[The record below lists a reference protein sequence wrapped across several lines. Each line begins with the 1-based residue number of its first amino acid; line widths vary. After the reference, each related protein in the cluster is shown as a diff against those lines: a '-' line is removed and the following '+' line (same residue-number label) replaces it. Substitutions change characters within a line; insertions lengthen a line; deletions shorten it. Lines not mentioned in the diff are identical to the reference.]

1 MNWRAER
8 QSTTRRLG
16 QAAIAAVLMLAWSV
30 AGQDYRI
37 AFQARGKNDTAAGPP
52 HHCCGTGLYVMDADG
67 SHRRQ
72 VTDDNAAVLLDGA
85 WSPDGTQLAFVALR
99 EGGMRL
105 GARGVAWNGNGDE
118 DLLKKYNL
126 PFHFAVYVMKS
137 DGTEQRRLLD
147 VPAVPGVRWSPDG
160 KRLVLSSAY
169 ENTKGSAAA
178 RGPRGVAGSAV
189 YVADVVTG
197 GIKRI
202 TSLGETPMSPSAV
215 WSPGGAQVAYICR
228 DENGPAGICAVNAD
242 GSGRRHL
249 TEGYAN
255 TAFPAWSPD
264 GRRLAFTGAPDTA
277 PGDAGVYVV
286 AANGGNAVRVSRL
299 RATRVVWS
307 PEGRHLLLHGPAGT
321 YLVDLE
327 ANSGIKL
334 PIPPRALDHAFTP
347 DGKTILY
354 RLADGIGVGIYV
366 VGTAGGPAHPLD
378 TGDLRVGGFA
388 VSGRQ
393 VGRSHESSSGDD
405 TSGNDNLAVA
415 DRSAL
420 RFAPKA
426 RSAVR
431 TPCGRS
437 LRTWLHDDGPAI
449 HAALPTSQSGG
460 MAAALQIA
468 LSARIGPLTP
478 GSEGGLSTTLF
489 TRLRDVST
497 PSDLRRRFRE

>member
-1 MNWRAER
+1 MNSRP
-8 QSTTRRLG
+8 SPRLRPAIVV
-16 QAAIAAVLMLAWSV
+16 AALLLASSV

-37 AFQARGKNDTAAGPP
+37 AFVARGKNDTAAGPP

-67 SHRRQ
+67 SHRKQ

-85 WSPDGTQLAFVALR
+85 WSPDGTHLAFVALR

-118 DLLKKYNL
+118 DLLRKYNL

-147 VPAVPGVRWSPDG
+147 VPALPGVRWSPVG
-160 KRLVLSSAY
+160 RRLVLSSAY
-169 ENTKGSAAA
+169 ESPKASAAA

-189 YVADVVTG
+189 YVADVATG
-197 GIKRI
+197 SVKRI
-202 TSLGETPMSPSAV
+202 TALGEAPMNPTAL
-215 WSPGGAQVAYICR
+215 WSPDGAQVAYICR
-228 DENGPAGICAVNAD
+228 DENGPAGICIVNAD

-255 TAFPAWSPD
+255 AAFPAWSPD

-277 PGDAGVYVV
+277 PGDTGVYVV
-286 AANGGNAVRVSRL
+286 AANGGNAARVSKL
-299 RATRVVWS
+299 HATRLVWS
-307 PEGRHLLLHGPAGT
+307 PDGRSLLLHGSAGS

-354 RLADGIGVGIYV
+354 RLPDGIGVGLYAV
-366 VGTAGGPAHPLD
+366 STAGGGAHPLD

-388 VSGRQ
+388 VSGR
-393 VGRSHESSSGDD
+393 
-405 TSGNDNLAVA
+405 
-415 DRSAL
+415 
-420 RFAPKA
+420 
-426 RSAVR
+426 
-431 TPCGRS
+431 
-437 LRTWLHDDGPAI
+437 
-449 HAALPTSQSGG
+449 
-460 MAAALQIA
+460 
-468 LSARIGPLTP
+468 
-478 GSEGGLSTTLF
+478 
-489 TRLRDVST
+489 
-497 PSDLRRRFRE
+497 